1 MISDGP
7 PDIVK
12 DPAEVQGSADR
23 RRTTRSEEEVENW
36 LDLLWVFAE
45 EEDAAGPAWTVS
57 WPSPPAIA
65 RTSHRRRGKVGLVSI
80 AIGYAARPRL
90 VRMKKKSSVA
100 AVVRF
105 CLNREKD
112 TEMGIFWFVATK
124 ESVCTDLDSTNLGG
138 EERRG
143 FTIQVS

>member
-12 DPAEVQGSADR
+12 DSVEVQGSADR
-23 RRTTRSEEEVENW
+23 RRTTRS
-36 LDLLWVFAE
+36 VFCCITHSRGKWFFTPE

-57 WPSPPAIA
+57 WPSPPSIA
-65 RTSHRRRGKVGLVSI
+65 RTSHRRKGKVGLVSI

-124 ESVCTDLDSTNLGG
+124 ATDLGR
-138 EERRG
+138 EERKG